1 MNGLSLWTHL
11 AAAAALIVNLWIAG
25 DFVEAWAGHA
35 ARSAFELLLMLG
47 YVVFVLGI
55 RVPLAFWRR
64 PQEPPPE
71 RGRDDRSD

>member
-11 AAAAALIVNLWIAG
+11 AAVAALVVNLWVGG
-25 DFVEAWAGHA
+25 DFVEAWFGHA

-64 PQEPPPE
+64 PQEPPNE
-71 RGRDDRSD
+71 RGEEDRRD

>member
-11 AAAAALIVNLWIAG
+11 AAVAALVVNLWIGG
-25 DFVEAWAGHA
+25 DFVEAWVGHA

-55 RVPLAFWRR
+55 RVPLLFWRR
-64 PQEPPPE
+64 PQEPPGESP
-71 RGRDDRSD
+71 RDDRRE